1 MYIAGTETAIQTG
14 AIKNAVSPPPVAYCQ
29 LVFTWELAQVAQVA
43 RCVGVL
49 SAAPAANLTGRA

>member
-1 MYIAGTETAIQTG
+1 MYISGTETAIQTG

-29 LVFTWELAQVAQVA
+29 LFFTWELAQVAQVA